1 MKLSEATT
9 DVLKNFATINSG
21 IQFKKGNVIRTISKQ
36 QNVLG
41 KATVAENFDSE
52 FVIYDLNRFLSLV
65 TSLNDPDITIN
76 ESKNTLT
83 IKSGSSKTTYGLS
96 DAAMIIAPP
105 AKEIKLDD
113 PEVEFTLTKE
123 NFNQI
128 QKMAGILG
136 LPNVGV
142 VGDGKKIQLT
152 TSDFKNSDSDNFS
165 IDVGDTTAKFK
176 MIFSAENL
184 KIIPGDYEISITS
197 KGISHFRNTKSPIEY
212 WIAVEPG
219 SSYEE

>member
-21 IQFKKGNVIRTISKQ
+21 IQIKKGNVIRTISKQ

-52 FVIYDLNRFLSLV
+52 FVIYDLNRFLSLI
-65 TSLNDPDITIN
+65 TSLNDPDITVN
-76 ESKNTLT
+76 DEKNVMT
-83 IKSGSSKTTYGLS
+83 ITSGSSRTTYGLS
-96 DAAMIIAPP
+96 DATMIIAPP
-105 AKEIKLDD
+105 AKEIKVDS
-113 PEVEFTLTKE
+113 PEVDFKLTKDSYS
-123 NFNQI
+123 QI
-128 QKMAGILG
+128 LKMTGILG
-136 LPNVGV
+136 LPNIGV
-142 VGDGKKIQLT
+142 IGDGKNIKLST
-152 TSDFKNSDSDNFS
+152 FDAKNSGSDDFS
-165 IDVGDTTAKFK
+165 IDVGETKAKFK

-184 KIIPGDYEISITS
+184 KIIPGDYDVSITS
-197 KGISHFRNTKSPIEY
+197 KGISHFKNTKSPIEY

>member
-21 IQFKKGNVIRTISKQ
+21 IQFKKGNVVRTISKQ

-41 KATVAENFDSE
+41 KATVSETFDND

-65 TSLNDPDITIN
+65 TSLTDPDITIN

-96 DAAMIIAPP
+96 DASMIIAPP

-136 LPNVGV
+136 LPNIGV

-152 TSDFKNSDSDNFS
+152 TSDFKNNDSDNFS
-165 IDVGDTTAKFK
+165 IDVGETNAKFK

-184 KIIPGDYEISITS
+184 KIIPGDYEVSITS
-197 KGISHFRNTKSPIEY
+197 KGISHFKNTKSPIEY